1 MFFQLDPSLLTTLE
15 VARDDNHFMTNILN
29 YIQLI
34 IAVLLIIFILL
45 QNRGSGLG
53 SAFGGSG
60 DVYLTKRGAEKT
72 IFILTIICAFLFI
85 VLGIIRIVI

>member
-1 MFFQLDPSLLTTLE
+1 MINT
-15 VARDDNHFMTNILN
+15 LN

-60 DVYLTKRGAEKT
+60 DVYMTKRGAEKT
-72 IFILTIICAFLFI
+72 IFILTIICAVLFI
-85 VLGIIRIVI
+85 ILGIIRIVI